1 MDTEYLDSIS
11 GYLDAELKEWFK
23 MKSAC
28 IPRIKELKLK
38 GMTYKAITIQLQKE
52 YPALTESE
60 VSKWGYRELGSMQD
74 YRKNPDGSLVR
85 KRYEIWIDE
94 ETMERLTKA
103 RERLRDDWGRSYLPS
118 HSETIKD
125 LLDKC

>member
-1 MDTEYLDSIS
+1 MDKEYLDSIS
-11 GYLDAELKEWFK
+11 GYSQEYLDKWSK

-52 YPALTESE
+52 YPDLTESE
-60 VSKWGYRELGSMQD
+60 VSKWGLRELGSMHD
-74 YRKNPDGSLVR
+74 YRRNPDGSLVR
-85 KRYEIWIDE
+85 KRYEIWIDD

-103 RERLRDDWGRSYLPS
+103 RERLRDDLGMSYLPS
-118 HSETIKD
+118 HSITIKD